1 MGFRP
6 EVHTRL
12 TINGV
17 HYVVGEHPLAP
28 GVPYGQEG
36 RQGTVYLLYTEDK
49 RQKKA
54 MKVFRSKFVNASM
67 VFQTQQLAKHAGLKG
82 LAACERLVVT
92 PQNNTEQLGQ
102 EPDLLYAVVMPW
114 IEGVTWMD
122 VMLGGETIGRQISYR
137 IALALAEVLAG
148 MEQRN
153 MAHCDLSGPNV
164 ILTGISVGS
173 APSSTGGSV
182 QLIDLEQ
189 LYATQLE
196 RPEHV
201 PAGSPG
207 YAPQTSM
214 TAGLWGPQA
223 DRFSGAMLL
232 SEMLGACTETF
243 FAHAWGESYFAPTE
257 LQTRCDRYEY
267 LREALR
273 ASWGEA
279 FGALL
284 ERAWTSTELHQ
295 CPTFSEW
302 LVELQRLETV
312 GPVKPPAAV
321 VASAAAGPGHA
332 GSGDEDVNATL
343 LQQAQNFEAEGRL
356 GDAKD
361 LYRSIQLLNPH
372 SGLALEVDIAIRSLD
387 KQLAVLN
394 HGPAVPQPA
403 GSELEQLLGRRLRK
417 RQLRLAALLG
427 IVILAGLLA
436 YAVLTGVRD
445 QQSAAGQPTPAAV
458 PLVDPQL
465 EQLQQTL
472 QEREKTIA
480 ELTEQLKA
488 QSLPMAEKRQYLS
501 QMLNADYQE
510 IQRVAATAPNN
521 ALSLE
526 KKTFDASG
534 VYLNHLYTFI
544 QAAYGMDEQWMQQ
557 TKVVE
562 GYYFPY
568 LYNHDRNAQLNLQFF
583 KDYKGK
589 F

>member
-12 TINGV
+12 TINGIN
-17 HYVVGEHPLAP
+17 YVVGEHPLAP

-36 RQGTVYLLYTEDK
+36 RQGIVYLLYTQDK

-82 LAACERLVVT
+82 LTACERLVVT

-114 IEGVTWMD
+114 IEGITWMD
-122 VMLGGETIGRQISYR
+122 VMLGEETLGRPVSFRY
-137 IALALAEVLAG
+137 ALALAEVLAG
-148 MEQRN
+148 MEQRQ

-164 ILTGISVGS
+164 ILSGMLPGEAASGKSGS
-173 APSSTGGSV
+173 I

-189 LYATQLE
+189 LYAAQLE

-207 YAPQTSM
+207 YAPQTAT
-214 TAGLWGPQA
+214 TAGLWGPHA
-223 DRFSGAMLL
+223 DRFSGAILI
-232 SEMLGACTETF
+232 SEMLAACTESF
-243 FAHAWGESYFAPTE
+243 FAHAWGESYFAPAE

-273 ASWGEA
+273 ASWGEG
-279 FGALL
+279 FGTLL

-302 LVELQRLETV
+302 LSALQRLETI
-312 GPVKPPAAV
+312 GPVKPQAVAAHTAPAGQV
-321 VASAAAGPGHA
+321 
-332 GSGDEDVNATL
+332 DEDVNATL
-343 LQQAQNFEAEGRL
+343 LQHAQHFEAEGKL
-356 GDAKD
+356 GAAKE
-361 LYRSIQLLNPH
+361 LYHTIRLLNPH
-372 SGLALEVDIAIRSLD
+372 SALALEVDIAIRSLD
-387 KQLAVLN
+387 KQLAVREL
-394 HGPAVPQPA
+394 GPPIPEKPS
-403 GSELEQLLGRRLRK
+403 SELEQFLGTRVRK
-417 RQLRLAALLG
+417 RQLQLVALLG

-436 YAVLTGVRD
+436 YAVWTG
-445 QQSAAGQPTPAAV
+445 SGGQRLSGDKQPPETTAV
-458 PLVDPQL
+458 ALPDPKL
-465 EQLQQTL
+465 EQMQLIL

-480 ELTEQLKA
+480 ELTEQLKV
-488 QSLPMAEKRQYLS
+488 QSLPMAEKRQYLN
-501 QMLNADYQE
+501 QLLNADYKE
-510 IQRVAATAPNN
+510 IKQIAATPPNG
-521 ALSLE
+521 ASGIE
-526 KKTFDASG
+526 KKTFDASA
-534 VYLNHLYTFI
+534 VYLDHLYEFI
-544 QAAYGMDEQWMQQ
+544 QAAYGLDEQFMKQ
-557 TKVVE
+557 TKAVE
-562 GYYFPY
+562 GYYYPY
-568 LYNHDRNAQLNLQFF
+568 VYNHDRNAQLNLQFF